1 MTNETTEADEEPID
15 DSPVGQ
21 PVNLDDLIKGEDDD
35 EEEEEEAAQPK
46 EEVVEEVIEVKE
58 SQDL

>member
-1 MTNETTEADEEPID
+1 MTNDTTTADEEPID

-35 EEEEEEAAQPK
+35 EEEEEAAQPK